1 MPRLHDA
8 RICSSMLNRRNQ
20 NSSACQFRSCDSST
34 WESNTFL
41 QNESSGNITSLRV
54 VAAMPNLW
62 RYVQDRFFFKKSIG
76 TASSTKSLSTS
87 LETVNHTPTSPLQ
100 NLPAEIID
108 PILNHL
114 DIVSKACL
122 SLSSRDFRRYIQ
134 PGNSKPDSC
143 AQWMVFCRLE
153 SDALAKGIALPK
165 KLACAFCK
173 KRHHHLL
180 FSHPFST
187 SGCNIEQWGMLS
199 RWPEPTTRFCWRHM
213 SKRFCYSPTLYDRQQ
228 EINTRLLSLS
238 KKVMEREQAYSAPF
252 TDAELNEV
260 NSELD
265 EANSFSR
272 DRWIMKR
279 EQACGHCGN
288 QLVRDDG
295 TGVQQCPS
303 CVALCDTCGLLEMFV
318 AKRYG
323 PERHFQ
329 SAGNL
334 YFYERWRVRSPMMI
348 QDCHPWENDGGRYAK
363 YTVLEYDWLR

>member
-8 RICSSMLNRRNQ
+8 RICSNMLNRRNQ
-20 NSSACQFRSCDSST
+20 ISSACQFQSCDSSA

-41 QNESSGNITSLRV
+41 QKESSGNITSLRV
-54 VAAMPNLW
+54 VTPMQNIW
-62 RYVQDRFFFKKSIG
+62 SYVQEHFFFKKSIG

-87 LETVNHTPTSPLQ
+87 LETVNHTPTSTLQ

-108 PILNHL
+108 LILNHL

-122 SLSSRDFRRYIQ
+122 SLSSRDFRRYVQ

-153 SDALAKGIALPK
+153 SDALAKRIALPK
-165 KLACAFCK
+165 KVACAFCK
-173 KRHHHLL
+173 KRHHRWA
-180 FSHPFST
+180 FFNPFT
-187 SGCNIEQWGMLS
+187 GSGRGIENWTMS
-199 RWPEPTTRFCWRHM
+199 RWPEPTSRFCWRHV

-228 EINTRLLSLS
+228 EINARLLSLS
-238 KKVMEREQAYSAPF
+238 KKVVEREQAYSALF
-252 TDAELNEV
+252 TDAELDEA

-272 DRWIMKR
+272 DRWILKR

-288 QLVRDDG
+288 QLVRDDE

-303 CVALCDTCGLLEMFV
+303 CVALCDTCGCLEMFV

-329 SAGNL
+329 GSDYL
-334 YFYERWRVRSPMMI
+334 YFDGGWAGRSPMRI
-348 QDCHPWENDGGRYAK
+348 EDCHRWENDGGRIAK
-363 YTVLEYDWLR
+363 YTVLEYDWQR